1 MPRLPELM
9 HYLIQPHI
17 KANQLQMGPEQS
29 PDELQMGLFVRELT
43 GVRTTEPLPAWNFCP
58 KLLISFSTHLNI
70 PVSQRFG
77 FGSKK

>member
-1 MPRLPELM
+1 MCPRLPELM

-43 GVRTTEPLPAWNFCP
+43 GVRTTEPLPA
-58 KLLISFSTHLNI
+58 
-70 PVSQRFG
+70 
-77 FGSKK
+77 